1 MTTFETRLSGFSS
14 LLLGFFRIIAGVLF
28 ALHGSQKLFGIPV
41 AAPIPIETFSWP
53 LWWAGLV
60 ELVTGVLIALG
71 LFTRIAAFVASGQ
84 MAVAY
89 FWKHWPPL
97 EGPANSFW
105 PMQNGGEVVL
115 LYCFGFLALAG
126 LGAGA
131 LSIDRRRRGAD

>member
-60 ELVTGVLIALG
+60 ELVTGVLHLLKDIATTTDITFLCVTHEMQFARDVSDRVMMFDG
-71 LFTRIAAFVASGQ
+71 GKIVEDGPPEKIFTAPENDRTREFLQ
-84 MAVAY
+84 AV
-89 FWKHWPPL
+89 L
-97 EGPANSFW
+97 
-105 PMQNGGEVVL
+105 
-115 LYCFGFLALAG
+115 
-126 LGAGA
+126 
-131 LSIDRRRRGAD
+131 DRA